1 MTCLNNIDL
10 VVPLVFYS
18 SAILGVG
25 AISRSR
31 DRSNGVPGVRPKVWL
46 SGVADHAATDG

>member
-1 MTCLNNIDL
+1 VTCLNNIDV

-25 AISRSR
+25 AIR
-31 DRSNGVPGVRPKVWL
+31 DRVIGSEPVTRC
-46 SGVADHAATDG
+46 